1 MEINPRTSGWICLAE
16 ADGAGFL
23 QAYHR
28 LCTDDL
34 VLEEA
39 CLQRSRTAYRR
50 LIATCYHEPDWAAC
64 TSPRQGRWRTLGRTL
79 AAIRAGRR
87 QPMQF
92 GAWDGRDL
100 RASLGLL
107 RRSIQRTRQAS
118 RIRRQQ
124 GL

>member
-1 MEINPRTSGWICLAE
+1 MI
-16 ADGAGFL
+16 GAGDAGMAATAKHFPGHGAVPADSHL
-23 QAYHR
+23 TLPVDRREMA
-28 LCTDDL
+28 DL
-34 VLEEA
+34 HGDLMP
-39 CLQRSRTAYRR
+39 YRR

-64 TSPRQGRWRTLGRTL
+64 TSPRQGRWRTLQRTWGAL
-79 AAIRAGRR
+79 RAGRR
-87 QPMQF
+87 QPMQY

-107 RRSIQRTRQAS
+107 RRSIRRTRQAS